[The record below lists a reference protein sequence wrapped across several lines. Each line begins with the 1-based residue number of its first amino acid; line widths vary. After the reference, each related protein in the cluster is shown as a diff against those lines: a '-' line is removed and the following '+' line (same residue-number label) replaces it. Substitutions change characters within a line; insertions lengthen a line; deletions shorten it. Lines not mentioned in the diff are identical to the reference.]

1 MIPKLSIV
9 VLVWL
14 VLAAPAA
21 AASSAAAAYKAVTPL
36 DYTCKILDQA
46 RTIVA
51 GNQTHDQKLAG
62 LSALF
67 GEFLDTDA
75 MGRES
80 LGQHWSR
87 FTPAQQ
93 REFLPLFR
101 ELIERA
107 YVQDLLLFQSPDF
120 VCTGQQLLE
129 GGAVVDTQI
138 VTPKDKFD
146 ITYTLTLG
154 GNKWMATA
162 IMVEG
167 VSLVGNYGNQFN
179 RVLSRMKPDDLIA
192 LMRRKLGSPTGDTQ
206 T

>member
-1 MIPKLSIV
+1 MISKLSIV

-36 DYTCKILDQA
+36 DYTRKMLDQA

-51 GNQTHDQKLAG
+51 GNQTHDQKRAG

-80 LGQHWSR
+80 LGQHWSSL
-87 FTPAQQ
+87 TPAQQ
-93 REFLPLFR
+93 REFLPLLR
-101 ELIERA
+101 ELVERA

-120 VCTGQQLLE
+120 VCTG
-129 GGAVVDTQI
+129 
-138 VTPKDKFD
+138 
-146 ITYTLTLG
+146 
-154 GNKWMATA
+154 
-162 IMVEG
+162 
-167 VSLVGNYGNQFN
+167 
-179 RVLSRMKPDDLIA
+179 
-192 LMRRKLGSPTGDTQ
+192 
-206 T
+206 